1 MSLRLY
7 ALSRAGAV
15 SASPYRGR
23 FAPSPTG
30 ALHLGSLCTAVASWL
45 DARAAGGTWCLRI
58 EDIDPPR
65 EVPGADAAILHCLEA
80 HDLGW
85 DGPVL
90 FQSQRSEAYAAAL
103 DHLRRAGLT
112 YPCDCTRRA
121 LRAQGGPYP
130 GTCRGRTTPSPG
142 AHAIRFRVPDG
153 PLCFEDRLHSHQ
165 CENLP
170 TTSGDFILKRRDGL
184 WAYQLAVV
192 VDDAAQG
199 ITDIVRGEDLLSS
212 TVRQIAL
219 QKALAYPTPRY
230 LHMPLVVD
238 AAGQKW
244 AKQTGAPA
252 LDNAQARS
260 NLHRALTLLGLQSD
274 PQDPCH
280 RQLDDGCRQ
289 WPAVALR
296 KGALALEETLG

>member
-1 MSLRLY
+1 MS
-7 ALSRAGAV
+7 AP
-15 SASPYRGR
+15 PYRGR

-45 DARAAGGTWCLRI
+45 DARAAGGVWCLRI

-65 EVPGADAAILHCLEA
+65 EVPGADTAILQCLEA

-90 FQSQRSEAYAAAL
+90 FQSQRSDAYAAAL
-103 DHLRRAGLT
+103 DRLREAGLI

-130 GTCRGRTTPSPG
+130 GTCRTRPTPPAG
-142 AHAIRFRVPDG
+142 PHAIRFRVPEE
-153 PLCFEDRLHSHQ
+153 PICFEDRLHGRQ
-165 CENLP
+165 CEILP
-170 TTSGDFILKRRDGL
+170 TGSGDFILKRRDEL

-212 TVRQIAL
+212 TARQIGL
-219 QKALAYPTPRY
+219 QKALAYPTPSY
-230 LHMPLVVD
+230 LHLPLVVD
-238 AAGQKW
+238 ATGQKW

-252 LDNAQARS
+252 LNNAQARS

-274 PQDPCH
+274 PQAPCH

-289 WPAVALR
+289 WPSVTLQ
-296 KGALALEETLG
+296 KGTLTLEESLD

>member
-1 MSLRLY
+1 MS
-7 ALSRAGAV
+7 AP
-15 SASPYRGR
+15 PYRGR

-45 DARAAGGTWCLRI
+45 DARAAGGVWCLRI

-65 EVPGADAAILHCLEA
+65 EVPGADTAILQCLEA

-90 FQSQRSEAYAAAL
+90 FQSQRSDAYAAAL
-103 DHLRRAGLT
+103 DRLREAGLI

-130 GTCRGRTTPSPG
+130 GTCRTRPTPPAG
-142 AHAIRFRVPDG
+142 PHAIRFRVPEE
-153 PLCFEDRLHSHQ
+153 PICFEDRLHGRQ
-165 CENLP
+165 CEILP
-170 TTSGDFILKRRDGL
+170 TGSGDFILKRRDEL

-212 TVRQIAL
+212 TARQIVL
-219 QKALAYPTPRY
+219 QKALAYPTPSY
-230 LHMPLVVD
+230 LHLPLVVD
-238 AAGQKW
+238 ATGQKW

-252 LDNAQARS
+252 LNNAQARS

-274 PQDPCH
+274 PQAPCH

-289 WPAVALR
+289 WPSVTLQ
-296 KGALALEETLG
+296 KGALTLEESLD

>member
-1 MSLRLY
+1 MTTP
-7 ALSRAGAV
+7 
-15 SASPYRGR
+15 PYRGR

-45 DARAAGGTWCLRI
+45 DARAAGGSWHLRI

-65 EVPGADAAILHCLEA
+65 EVPGADTAILKCLEA

-90 FQSQRSEAYAAAL
+90 FQSQRFNAYAAAL
-103 DHLRRAGLT
+103 DQLAQAKLT

-121 LRAQGGPYP
+121 LRERGGPYP
-130 GTCRGRTTPSPG
+130 GTCRVRPSPPPG
-142 AHAIRFRVPDG
+142 PHAIRFRVPDE
-153 PLCFEDRLHSHQ
+153 PVCFEDRLHGRH
-165 CENLP
+165 CETLP
-170 TTSGDFILKRRDGL
+170 SRSGDFVLKRRDGL

-199 ITDIVRGEDLLSS
+199 ITDIVRGEDLLDS
-212 TVRQIAL
+212 TARQIAL
-219 QKALAYPTPRY
+219 QRALAYPTPRY
-230 LHMPLVVD
+230 FHLPLVVD

-252 LDNAQARS
+252 LDDSQARS
-260 NLHRALTLLGLQSD
+260 NLHRALTLLGLRSD
-274 PQDPCH
+274 PQAPCH

-289 WPAVALR
+289 WPRVTLQ
-296 KGALALEETLG
+296 KGAFTLEETLD

>member
-1 MSLRLY
+1 MS
-7 ALSRAGAV
+7 AP
-15 SASPYRGR
+15 PYRGR

-30 ALHLGSLCTAVASWL
+30 ALHLGSLCTAVASWI
-45 DARAAGGTWCLRI
+45 DARAAGGAWYLRI

-65 EVPGADAAILHCLEA
+65 EVPGADTAILQCLEA
-80 HDLGW
+80 HDLSW

-90 FQSQRSEAYAAAL
+90 FQSQRSEVYAAAL
-103 DHLRRAGLT
+103 GQLRRDGLT
-112 YPCDCTRRA
+112 YPCACTRRA

-130 GTCRGRTTPSPG
+130 GTCRARPAPPAGP
-142 AHAIRFRVPDG
+142 HAIRFRVPEE
-153 PLCFEDRLHSHQ
+153 PICFEDRLHRRQ
-165 CENLP
+165 CESLP
-170 TTSGDFILKRRDGL
+170 IGSGDFILKRRDGL

-212 TVRQIAL
+212 TARQIAL
-219 QKALAYPTPRY
+219 QRALAYPTPSY
-230 LHMPLVVD
+230 LHLPLVVD

-274 PQDPCH
+274 PQAPCH
-280 RQLDDGCRQ
+280 RQLDEGVRQ
-289 WPAVALR
+289 WPAITLH
-296 KGALALEETLG
+296 KGPLSLEEALD

>member
-1 MSLRLY
+1 MSAPL
-7 ALSRAGAV
+7 
-15 SASPYRGR
+15 YRGR

-45 DARAAGGTWCLRI
+45 DARAAGGVWCLRI

-65 EVPGADAAILHCLEA
+65 EVPGADTAILQCLEA
-80 HDLGW
+80 HDLSW

-90 FQSQRSEAYAAAL
+90 FQSQRSDAYAAAL
-103 DHLRRAGLT
+103 DRLHEAGLI

-130 GTCRGRTTPSPG
+130 GTCRARPTPP
-142 AHAIRFRVPDG
+142 ARPHAIRFRVPEE
-153 PLCFEDRLHSHQ
+153 PICFKDRLHGRQ
-165 CENLP
+165 CETLP
-170 TTSGDFILKRRDGL
+170 TGSGDFILKRRDEL

-212 TVRQIAL
+212 TARQIAL
-219 QKALAYPTPRY
+219 QKALAYPTPSY
-230 LHMPLVVD
+230 LHLPLVVD
-238 AAGQKW
+238 ATGQKW

-252 LDNAQARS
+252 LNNAQARS

-274 PQDPCH
+274 PQAPCH

-289 WPAVALR
+289 WPSVTLQ
-296 KGALALEETLG
+296 KGALTREESLD

>member
-1 MSLRLY
+1 MSAPSY
-7 ALSRAGAV
+7 C
-15 SASPYRGR
+15 GR

-30 ALHLGSLCTAVASWL
+30 ALHLGSLRTAVASWL
-45 DARAAGGTWCLRI
+45 DARAARGAWRLRI

-65 EVPGADAAILHCLEA
+65 EIRGADTAILRCLEA

-90 FQSQRSEAYAAAL
+90 FQSQRTDAYAAAL
-103 DHLRRAGLT
+103 DHLRQAGLT

-130 GTCRGRTTPSPG
+130 GICRTRPAPPPG
-142 AHAIRFRVPDG
+142 PHAIRFRVPEE
-153 PLCFEDRLHSHQ
+153 PVCFEDRLHGRQ
-165 CENLP
+165 CETLP
-170 TTSGDFILKRRDGL
+170 SRSGDFILKRRDGL

-212 TVRQIAL
+212 TARQIAL
-219 QKALAYPTPRY
+219 QKALAYSTPRY
-230 LHMPLVVD
+230 LHLPLVVD

-252 LDNAQARS
+252 LDHAQART
-260 NLHRALTLLGLQSD
+260 NLHRALALLGLQSD
-274 PQDPCH
+274 PQTPCH
-280 RQLDDGCRQ
+280 RQLDESLRQ
-289 WPAVALR
+289 WPEVTLR
-296 KGALALEETLG
+296 RGPLTLEENLA

>member
-1 MSLRLY
+1 M
-7 ALSRAGAV
+7 
-15 SASPYRGR
+15 P
-23 FAPSPTG
+23 
-30 ALHLGSLCTAVASWL
+30 
-45 DARAAGGTWCLRI
+45 
-58 EDIDPPR
+58 
-65 EVPGADAAILHCLEA
+65 
-80 HDLGW
+80 
-85 DGPVL
+85 
-90 FQSQRSEAYAAAL
+90 
-103 DHLRRAGLT
+103 RRAS
-112 YPCDCTRRA
+112 RI
-121 LRAQGGPYP
+121 
-130 GTCRGRTTPSPG
+130 SFG
-142 AHAIRFRVPDG
+142 AKIF
-153 PLCFEDRLHSHQ
+153 
-165 CENLP
+165 
-170 TTSGDFILKRRDGL
+170 
-184 WAYQLAVV
+184 
-192 VDDAAQG
+192 
-199 ITDIVRGEDLLSS
+199 LSS

-296 KGALALEETLG
+296 KGALPLRKPSVRASFCYHR

>member
-1 MSLRLY
+1 MS
-7 ALSRAGAV
+7 AP
-15 SASPYRGR
+15 PYRGR

-45 DARAAGGTWCLRI
+45 DARAAGGVWCLRI

-65 EVPGADAAILHCLEA
+65 EVPGADTAILQCLEA

-90 FQSQRSEAYAAAL
+90 FQSQRSDAYAAAL
-103 DHLRRAGLT
+103 DRLREAGLI

-130 GTCRGRTTPSPG
+130 GTCRTRPTPPAG
-142 AHAIRFRVPDG
+142 PHAIRFRVPEE
-153 PLCFEDRLHSHQ
+153 PICFEDRLHGRQ
-165 CENLP
+165 CEILP
-170 TTSGDFILKRRDGL
+170 TGSGDFILKRRDEL

-212 TVRQIAL
+212 TARQIAL
-219 QKALAYPTPRY
+219 QKALAYPTPSY
-230 LHMPLVVD
+230 LHLPLVVD
-238 AAGQKW
+238 ATGQKW

-252 LDNAQARS
+252 LNNAQARS

-274 PQDPCH
+274 PQAPCH

-289 WPAVALR
+289 WPSVTLQ
-296 KGALALEETLG
+296 KGALTLEESLD

>member
-1 MSLRLY
+1 MS
-7 ALSRAGAV
+7 AP
-15 SASPYRGR
+15 PYRGR

-30 ALHLGSLCTAVASWL
+30 ALHLGSLCTAVASWI
-45 DARAAGGTWCLRI
+45 DARAAGGAWYLRI

-65 EVPGADAAILHCLEA
+65 EVPGADTAILQCLEA
-80 HDLGW
+80 HDLSW

-103 DHLRRAGLT
+103 GQLRRHGLT

-130 GTCRGRTTPSPG
+130 GTCRARPAPPAGP
-142 AHAIRFRVPDG
+142 HAIRFRVPEE
-153 PLCFEDRLHSHQ
+153 PICFEDRLHHRQ
-165 CENLP
+165 CETLP
-170 TTSGDFILKRRDGL
+170 TGSGDFILKRRDGL

-212 TVRQIAL
+212 TARQIAL
-219 QKALAYPTPRY
+219 QRALAYPTPSY
-230 LHMPLVVD
+230 LHLPLVVD

-274 PQDPCH
+274 PQAPCH
-280 RQLDDGCRQ
+280 RQLDEGVRQ
-289 WPAVALR
+289 WPAITLR
-296 KGALALEETLG
+296 RGPLSLEETLD

>member
-1 MSLRLY
+1 MS
-7 ALSRAGAV
+7 AP
-15 SASPYRGR
+15 PYRGR

-45 DARAAGGTWCLRI
+45 DARTAGGAWYLRI

-65 EVPGADAAILHCLEA
+65 EVPGADAAILQCLEA

-103 DHLRRAGLT
+103 DHLSRAGLT
-112 YPCDCTRRA
+112 YSCDCTRRA
-121 LRAQGGPYP
+121 LRALGGPYP
-130 GTCRGRTTPSPG
+130 GTCRARATPPAG
-142 AHAIRFRVPDG
+142 PHAIRFRVPDG
-153 PLCFEDRLHSHQ
+153 PICFEDRLHSHQ
-165 CENLP
+165 CETLP
-170 TTSGDFILKRRDGL
+170 TGSGDFILKRRDGL

-212 TVRQIAL
+212 TARQIAL
-219 QKALAYPTPRY
+219 QRALAYPTPSY
-230 LHMPLVVD
+230 LHLPLVVD

-252 LDNAQARS
+252 LHNTQARS

-274 PQDPCH
+274 AQAPCH
-280 RQLDDGCRQ
+280 RQLDEGVRQ
-289 WPAVALR
+289 WPAITLH
-296 KGALALEETLG
+296 KGPLSLEEALD